1 MITVEQA
8 LKDAKRNLTWHKAHP
23 IITQQVV
30 HEELQSL
37 VDSEGF
43 KEYQREIK
51 ELQRTISIKQRNP
64 ENNNDN

>member
-43 KEYQREIK
+43 KE
-51 ELQRTISIKQRNP
+51 LQRTMSIKQRNP

>member
-8 LKDAKRNLTWHKAHP
+8 LEDAKRNLTWHNAHP

-30 HEELQSL
+30 HEELQAL
-37 VDSEGF
+37 VDSEEF
-43 KEYQREIK
+43 K
-51 ELQRTISIKQRNP
+51 ELQRTMSTQQRNT